1 VKSLGYFCQQF
12 IILFVSWK
20 RVISLEEAA
29 RQISDG
35 EKIDEKTLKT
45 KIRRLY
51 DIANV
56 LQSIGLIAK
65 TQMSKSRKPAFKWV
79 GLQGAIDSLLEIKNL
94 VKTTK

>member
-1 VKSLGYFCQQF
+1 MT
-12 IILFVSWK
+12 WK

-29 RQISDG
+29 RSISDG

-65 TQMSKSRKPAFKWV
+65 TQMSKNRKPAFKWV
-79 GLQGAIDSLLEIKNL
+79 GLQGSVDSLKEIKAL
-94 VKTTK
+94 VR